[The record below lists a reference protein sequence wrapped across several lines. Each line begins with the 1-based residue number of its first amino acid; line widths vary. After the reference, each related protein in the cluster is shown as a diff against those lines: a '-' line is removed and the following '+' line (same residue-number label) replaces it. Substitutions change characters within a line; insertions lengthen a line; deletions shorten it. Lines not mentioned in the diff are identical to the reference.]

1 MNSHLLKYANGLVGQ
16 YYQTDG
22 NNKLAIWLWWAPSLP
37 SLLDKEANILTK
49 KWFDLIRPEYYGHAR
64 SDGFFSPKNCIQ
76 TAYDTIQTFRQQ
88 IPMISIYEDEE
99 IIAPYYDEI
108 VIIWHSYGWWIAAA
122 MPKFE
127 EFITEVVLLAPWFA
141 YEDMDMIWQPE
152 ESDEDFLRQVLLGYK
167 NIYRFSPDS
176 DPYESIINIVNLNPL
191 LDLNTFQNTKV
202 FVWHGSADDVIW
214 AGRSKAFVEQLR
226 AMNPDGNY
234 HYSEYYGLWHGGIC
248 KEATISWWL
257 HWRKQFES

>member
-16 YYQTDG
+16 YYQTDS
-22 NNKLAIWLWWAPSLP
+22 NNKLAIYLSWAPTLP
-37 SLLDKEANILTK
+37 TSMDKEANLLATQ
-49 KWFDLIRPEYYGHAR
+49 WFDLIRPDYYWNAR

-99 IIAPYYDEI
+99 IITPYYDEI
-108 VIIWHSYGWWIAAA
+108 VLIGASFGGWIAAA
-122 MPKFE
+122 MPKFD
-127 EFITEVVLLAPWFA
+127 EFITEIVLLYPRFA

-152 ESDEDFLRQVLLGYK
+152 ESDEEFLRQVLLGYK
-167 NIYRFSPDS
+167 HIYRFAPDS
-176 DPYESIINIVNLNPL
+176 DPYESIINIGNLNPL
-191 LDLNTFQNTKV
+191 LDLTTFQNTKV

-214 AGRSKAFVEQLR
+214 SGRSQAFVEQLR
-226 AMNPDGNY
+226 AMNPDGDY

-248 KEATISWWL
+248 KEASISGRL
-257 HWRKQFES
+257 HRRKQFE